1 MVMDLSVIMLVVLL
15 KWQIWE
21 NKLEK
26 ELTDLMLQEILL
38 LLLERDL
45 PLDLLPWYLY
55 LFMVVSYTI
64 QVSRKINHQFPWKRL
79 TFLQVSLL
87 VLCYLIYSQP
97 LLSDQSEK
105 LHLVW
110 SNKLED
116 KLEKIPESSKELSN
130 QITELAL
137 EFLQELLLSK
147 WSLQELW

>member
-64 QVSRKINHQFPWKRL
+64 QVSRKINHQFP
-79 TFLQVSLL
+79 
-87 VLCYLIYSQP
+87 
-97 LLSDQSEK
+97 
-105 LHLVW
+105 
-110 SNKLED
+110 
-116 KLEKIPESSKELSN
+116 
-130 QITELAL
+130 
-137 EFLQELLLSK
+137 
-147 WSLQELW
+147 

>member
-1 MVMDLSVIMLVVLL
+1 MDMDLSVIMLVVLL

-38 LLLERDL
+38 LLLEKDL

-79 TFLQVSLL
+79 TFLPVSLL

-116 KLEKIPESSKELSN
+116 KLEKTPESSKELSN

>member
-1 MVMDLSVIMLVVLL
+1 MGMDLSVIMLVVLL

-64 QVSRKINHQFPWKRL
+64 QVSRKINHQFP
-79 TFLQVSLL
+79 
-87 VLCYLIYSQP
+87 
-97 LLSDQSEK
+97 
-105 LHLVW
+105 
-110 SNKLED
+110 
-116 KLEKIPESSKELSN
+116 
-130 QITELAL
+130 
-137 EFLQELLLSK
+137 
-147 WSLQELW
+147 

>member
-1 MVMDLSVIMLVVLL
+1 MAMDLSVIMLVVLL

-79 TFLQVSLL
+79 TFLLVSLL

>member
-1 MVMDLSVIMLVVLL
+1 MAMDLSVIMLVVLL